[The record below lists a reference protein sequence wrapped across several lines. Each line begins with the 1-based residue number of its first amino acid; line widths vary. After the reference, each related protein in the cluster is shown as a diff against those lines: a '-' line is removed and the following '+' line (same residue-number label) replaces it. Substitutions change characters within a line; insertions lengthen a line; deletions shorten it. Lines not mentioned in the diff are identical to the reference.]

1 MRDIAT
7 DIRVAII
14 NAISPLTLSSVTIPV
29 YDTELPPTIN
39 PANYVN
45 SAAYVLITDQNETE
59 TTNNDCTIRQNVT
72 FQISIVTK
80 FPQGTGG
87 KKLSENISN
96 VIQQKMT
103 LQYLTLPIDLQ
114 AINIRK
120 NFSRVQIE
128 QGTSQIAY
136 QKILSYTLDIFFV
149 SW

>member
-7 DIRVAII
+7 DIRIAVI
-14 NAISPLTLSSVTIPV
+14 NAITPLTLSGVTLPV
-29 YDTELPPTIN
+29 YDSELPPTIN

-59 TTNNDCTIRQNVT
+59 TTNNDCSIRQNAT
-72 FQISIVTK
+72 FQINIVTK
-80 FPQGTGG
+80 FPQGSGG

-96 VIQQKMT
+96 AIQQKMN
-103 LQYLTLPIDLQ
+103 LDDLIFPLDLEV
-114 AINIRK
+114 INIRK

-128 QGTSQIAY
+128 QGSSQIAY

-149 SW
+149 S

>member
-7 DIRVAII
+7 DIRIAVI
-14 NAISPLTLSSVTIPV
+14 NAITPLTLSGVTLPV
-29 YDTELPPTIN
+29 YDSELPPTIN

-59 TTNNDCTIRQNVT
+59 TTNNDCSIRQNAT
-72 FQISIVTK
+72 FQINIVTK
-80 FPQGTGG
+80 FPQGSGG

-96 VIQQKMT
+96 AIQQKMD
-103 LQYLTLPIDLQ
+103 LIDIVLPGDLQ

-120 NFSRVQIE
+120 NFSRTQIE

-149 SW
+149 S

>member
-7 DIRVAII
+7 DIRIAVI
-14 NAISPLTLSSVTIPV
+14 NAITPLTLSGVTLPV
-29 YDTELPPTIN
+29 YDSELPPTIN

-59 TTNNDCTIRQNVT
+59 TTNNDCTIRQNAT

-80 FPQGTGG
+80 FPQGSGG

-96 VIQQKMT
+96 AIQQKMT

-120 NFSRVQIE
+120 NFSRVEIE
-128 QGTSQIAY
+128 QGSSQIAY

-149 SW
+149 S

>member
-1 MRDIAT
+1 MREIAT

-14 NAISPLTLSSVTIPV
+14 NAISPLTLSGVTLPV
-29 YDTELPPTIN
+29 YDSELPPTIN

-59 TTNNDCTIRQNVT
+59 TTNNDCTIRQNAT

-80 FPQGTGG
+80 FPQGNGG

-96 VIQQKMT
+96 AIQLKMN
-103 LQYLTLPIDLQ
+103 LTDIVLPVDLQ

-120 NFSRVQIE
+120 NFSRTQIE

-149 SW
+149 S